1 MKRINDYFKTNKS
14 EENILVTC
22 PTKKNKTLENDEQ
35 KQIDDNQHSINVSE
49 ELDIG
54 NLFGLKIDDHTKAT
68 LLKRSNVPDE
78 HFIYPF
84 SIHNKNSKQ
93 LKRYLRKNHFEQ
105 FTWLEY
111 SRSKN
116 GLFCKYCIL
125 FLTSEYG
132 GRRGTE
138 KLKRLITEPL
148 NQFAK
153 LLGKDG
159 LLETHQN
166 NDYHKNCVQ
175 FSFDFQKTFSN
186 PNKVVINIIDTER
199 MKQIKENRERL
210 VPIIESIIFLGRQNI
225 ALRGHKDYGILSSEP
240 HSSETVI
247 NEGNFREILKF
258 RILSGDK
265 TLESHLKNNNAK
277 ATFIS
282 PTIQNELIECIRKEI
297 VCKIIKD
304 IEQAKYYSIIFDET
318 TDVSTISQMSL
329 SIRYIYSGK
338 VFERFVTFIDCHS
351 SMDNENEDSDG
362 VDSNNQIEPKLTG
375 EFLGDIVIQM
385 MSKLG
390 LKFDN
395 CVGIATD
402 GCAVMV
408 STIVGAVQRIQ
419 QSTKNAIHCPCNNH
433 ALNLSISKSSTV
445 QSIRNCIG
453 IMEQVISFFNASAKR
468 NFIFKKMLKKQF
480 VSICQ
485 TRWVERHDSVLHF
498 KMSLPE
504 IINVLTSISKWDD
517 IVSSSKAK
525 TLLFSISNC
534 EFIISLYSLS
544 SVLAVTYHAS
554 KTLQG
559 KYQDI
564 LTSSEII
571 ENIISILKNN
581 RSDCDTNFQNIF
593 NECKDL
599 MEELDVD
606 IKIPRIAGK
615 QNNRSNPPNV
625 NSCEEF
631 YKITIFIPLLDGIIS
646 DMCRRFG
653 NHENQTLKAITK
665 LVPKHLVKLTKN
677 ERKEILNEI
686 KNKYSFFKDTTD
698 VLFESEIE
706 LWYTKWIHYKGMDT
720 FS

>member
-1 MKRINDYFKTNKS
+1 
-14 EENILVTC
+14 
-22 PTKKNKTLENDEQ
+22 
-35 KQIDDNQHSINVSE
+35 
-49 ELDIG
+49 
-54 NLFGLKIDDHTKAT
+54 
-68 LLKRSNVPDE
+68 
-78 HFIYPF
+78 
-84 SIHNKNSKQ
+84 
-93 LKRYLRKNHFEQ
+93 
-105 FTWLEY
+105 
-111 SRSKN
+111 
-116 GLFCKYCIL
+116 
-125 FLTSEYG
+125 
-132 GRRGTE
+132 
-138 KLKRLITEPL
+138 
-148 NQFAK
+148 
-153 LLGKDG
+153 
-159 LLETHQN
+159 
-166 NDYHKNCVQ
+166 
-175 FSFDFQKTFSN
+175 
-186 PNKVVINIIDTER
+186 

-210 VPIIESIIFLGRQNI
+210 VPIIESIMFLGRQNI

-265 TLESHLKNNNAK
+265 TLENHLKNNNAK
-277 ATFIS
+277 ATYIS

-297 VCKIIKD
+297 IFKIIKD

-318 TDVSTISQMSL
+318 TDVSTVFQMSL
-329 SIRYIYSGK
+329 NIRYIYSGK

-351 SMDNENEDSDG
+351 SMDNDNEDSDE
-362 VDSNNQIEPKLTG
+362 VDLNQIEPKLTG

-419 QSTKNAIHCPCNNH
+419 QSTKNAIHCPCNYH

-468 NFIFKKMLKKQF
+468 NFILKKMLKKQF

-504 IINVLTSISKWDD
+504 VINALTSISKWDD

-559 KYQDI
+559 KNQDI
-564 LTSSEII
+564 LTSSEVI

-581 RSDCDTNFQNIF
+581 RSDCDTNFQTIF

-599 MEELDVD
+599 MEELDID

-625 NSCEEF
+625 NSCEQF
-631 YKITIFIPLLDGIIS
+631 YKITIFIPLLDGIIN

-665 LVPKHLVKLTKN
+665 LVPKHLVKLTNN

-686 KNKYSFFKDTTD
+686 KNKYSFYKDTTD

-706 LWYTKWIHYKGMDT
+706 LWYTKWIHYKGGNGLPSNIIEVIDECSDMIYSNISSFLHILASLPISVAT
-720 FS
+720 AERSFSTLRR

>member
-445 QSIRNCIG
+445 QSIRNCI
-453 IMEQVISFFNASAKR
+453 
-468 NFIFKKMLKKQF
+468 
-480 VSICQ
+480 
-485 TRWVERHDSVLHF
+485 
-498 KMSLPE
+498 
-504 IINVLTSISKWDD
+504 
-517 IVSSSKAK
+517 
-525 TLLFSISNC
+525 
-534 EFIISLYSLS
+534 
-544 SVLAVTYHAS
+544 AVTYHAS

-706 LWYTKWIHYKGMDT
+706 LWYTKWIHYKGNCLPSNILEVIDECSDMIYPNISSLLHILASLPISVAT
-720 FS
+720 AERSFSTLRRLKTWLRAKMGEKRLTGLALLNIHRDIEVDVETIIDQFSKVKNRSILL

>member
-1 MKRINDYFKTNKS
+1 MPSD
-14 EENILVTC
+14 
-22 PTKKNKTLENDEQ
+22 
-35 KQIDDNQHSINVSE
+35 E

-54 NLFGLKIDDHTKAT
+54 NLFGLNKDDHTKAS

-84 SIHNKNSKQ
+84 SIHNKN
-93 LKRYLRKNHFEQ
+93 
-105 FTWLEY
+105 
-111 SRSKN
+111 
-116 GLFCKYCIL
+116 
-125 FLTSEYG
+125 
-132 GRRGTE
+132 
-138 KLKRLITEPL
+138 
-148 NQFAK
+148 
-153 LLGKDG
+153 GKDG

-210 VPIIESIIFLGRQNI
+210 VPIIESIMFLGRQNI

-258 RILSGDK
+258 KILSGDK
-265 TLESHLKNNNAK
+265 TLENHLKNNNAK
-277 ATFIS
+277 ATYIS

-297 VCKIIKD
+297 IFKIIKD

-318 TDVSTISQMSL
+318 TDVSTVSQMSL

-351 SMDNENEDSDG
+351 SMDNDNEDSDE
-362 VDSNNQIEPKLTG
+362 VDLNQIEPKLTG

-395 CVGIATD
+395 CVGISTD

-468 NFIFKKMLKKQF
+468 NFI
-480 VSICQ
+480 
-485 TRWVERHDSVLHF
+485 
-498 KMSLPE
+498 
-504 IINVLTSISKWDD
+504 
-517 IVSSSKAK
+517 
-525 TLLFSISNC
+525 
-534 EFIISLYSLS
+534 
-544 SVLAVTYHAS
+544 
-554 KTLQG
+554 
-559 KYQDI
+559 
-564 LTSSEII
+564 
-571 ENIISILKNN
+571 
-581 RSDCDTNFQNIF
+581 
-593 NECKDL
+593 
-599 MEELDVD
+599 
-606 IKIPRIAGK
+606 
-615 QNNRSNPPNV
+615 
-625 NSCEEF
+625 
-631 YKITIFIPLLDGIIS
+631 
-646 DMCRRFG
+646 
-653 NHENQTLKAITK
+653 
-665 LVPKHLVKLTKN
+665 
-677 ERKEILNEI
+677 
-686 KNKYSFFKDTTD
+686 
-698 VLFESEIE
+698 
-706 LWYTKWIHYKGMDT
+706 
-720 FS
+720 